1 MYNKEEIYN
10 RIKLGL
16 PLSPREL
23 PLVLSWLVETVTNQ
37 DDLIKKLQVDYERL
51 SNSRRESNSST
62 RETLQASSVQSK
74 HK

>member
-1 MYNKEEIYN
+1 MYNKEEILN

-23 PLVLSWLVETVTNQ
+23 PLILSWLVEMITNQ
-37 DDLIKKLQVDYERL
+37 DELIKKLQVDYERL
-51 SNSRRESNSST
+51 SNSRRESNSGT
-62 RETLQASSVQSK
+62 RETLQASSIQSK